1 MTDQSP
7 DKDATRETMVLAN
20 ADIVTMDPEAPLASC
35 VVVVNGVIAAV
46 GDHSIIQ
53 RYGPTGRVVDLNG
66 ATVVPGFIDTHVHGG
81 VTGLGMLACDLA
93 GAETVADVLDRVAD
107 AVNGLPAGGL
117 LVASGFDPGAVAE
130 RRFPTAL
137 ELDVAAGNRAAYLM
151 GQTGHESAV
160 NAAAAE
166 RIVTDSK
173 PIEAGTLT
181 GEDNTKAFIQ
191 LWEQFGGQV
200 GVREALG
207 AMMDAAAMGGITT
220 VHSMDPL
227 YVTEL
232 LVAHSSE
239 WPINVVP
246 YAETFDVEAVTRL
259 GVRQVG
265 GCGTVALDGDV
276 DPHTAALLAPY
287 CDDPSTSGVL
297 YHHDDVVRS
306 FVTAAEASQIQV
318 ALHCVGSGAIEQLL
332 DAYETVL
339 AGLPDRDRRHRV
351 EHFEIPEP
359 GQAERAA
366 RLGVAVA
373 VQPAFNHF
381 WPNDAGYPTV
391 VGVDRA
397 ERVDPIRTLVE
408 AGVRTSFGSD
418 SPVTPLRPLLGI
430 HAAVN
435 HSNPRE
441 RVNAATALRA
451 FTSDAA
457 WFSFDENRRGSI
469 KRGYDGDLTVLGT
482 NPLFAAPNEI
492 ADIAVHATIVRG
504 QVASSDGRFFSYQP
518 GDRLAQ
524 GT

>member
-1 MTDQSP
+1 MSNRLRP
-7 DKDATRETMVLAN
+7 EDATHETMVLAN
-20 ADIVTMDPEAPLASC
+20 ADVVTMDPEAPLASC
-35 VVVVNGVIAAV
+35 VVVANGAIAAV
-46 GDHSIIQ
+46 GDHSIVQ
-53 RYGPTGRVVDLNG
+53 RHGPGARVVDLNG
-66 ATVVPGFIDTHVHGG
+66 ATIAPGFIDTHVHGG
-81 VTGLGMLACDLA
+81 VTGLGMLACGLA
-93 GAETVADVLDRVAD
+93 GAGNIAEVLDRIAD
-107 AVNGLPAGGL
+107 AANGLPAGGL
-117 LVASGFDPGAVAE
+117 LIASGLDPGAVE
-130 RRFPTAL
+130 QCFPTAH
-137 ELDVAAGNRAAYLM
+137 ELDAVAGNRAVYLM

-160 NAAAAE
+160 NAAAAA
-166 RIVTDSK
+166 RIVTDSQ

-191 LWEQFGGQV
+191 LWEQFGRQV
-200 GVREALG
+200 GVREALE
-207 AMMDAAAMGGITT
+207 AMMKVAAEGGITT

-232 LVAHSSE
+232 LVAHAAE
-239 WPINVVP
+239 WPINVVA
-246 YAETFDVEAVTRL
+246 YAETFDVEAVTEL
-259 GVRQVG
+259 GLRQVG

-287 CDDPSTSGVL
+287 DDDPSTSGVL
-297 YHHDDVVRS
+297 YHHDDVVQS
-306 FVTAAEASQIQV
+306 FVTAAEASRIQV

-332 DAYETVL
+332 DAYEAVF

-381 WPNDAGYPTV
+381 WPNDTGYPAA
-391 VGVDRA
+391 VGADRA
-397 ERVDPIRTLVE
+397 ERVDPIRTLTEV
-408 AGVRTSFGSD
+408 GVRTSFGSD

-441 RVNAATALRA
+441 RLDAETALRA

-457 WFSFDENRRGSI
+457 WFSFDEGRRGSI
-469 KRGYDGDLTVLGT
+469 KRGYDADLTVLGA
-482 NPLFAAPNEI
+482 NPLLAAPNEI

-504 QVASSDGRFFSYQP
+504 QVVSTDGRFFAEYP
-518 GDRLAQ
+518 TGA
-524 GT
+524 

>member
-1 MTDQSP
+1 MTALSP
-7 DKDATRETMVLAN
+7 STDATRETMVLAN
-20 ADIVTMDPEAPLASC
+20 GDIVTMDPRAPLASC

-53 RYGPTGRVVDLNG
+53 RHAPNARIVDLNG

-81 VTGLGMLACDLA
+81 VTGLGMLACDLTGTA
-93 GAETVADVLDRVAD
+93 TVSDVLDRVAG
-107 AVNGLPAGGL
+107 AANGQPADGL

-137 ELDVAAGNRAAYLM
+137 ELDAAAGNRAVYLM

-160 NAAAAE
+160 NAAAAK

-181 GEDNTKAFIQ
+181 GEDNTKAFVQ
-191 LWEQFGGQV
+191 LWEQFGRQV
-200 GVREALG
+200 GVREALVTVMG
-207 AMMDAAAMGGITT
+207 AAAEGGITT

-232 LVAHSSE
+232 LATHAGE

-246 YAETFDVEAVTRL
+246 YAETFDVKAVMDL
-259 GVRQVG
+259 GLRQVG

-287 CDDPSTSGVL
+287 SDDPSTSGVL

-332 DAYETVL
+332 DAYEAVF
-339 AGLPDRDRRHRV
+339 AGFPDRDRRHRV

-366 RLGVAVA
+366 RLAVAVA
-373 VQPAFNHF
+373 VQPAFNYF
-381 WPNDAGYPTV
+381 WPSDTGYPV
-391 VGVDRA
+391 AVGVARA
-397 ERVDPIRTLVE
+397 ERVDPIRTLIE

-418 SPVTPLRPLLGI
+418 SPVTPLRPLLGM

-435 HSNPRE
+435 HSNPTE
-441 RVNAATALRA
+441 RVDAATALRA

-457 WFSFDENRRGSI
+457 WFSFDEDRRGSI
-469 KRGYDGDLTVLGT
+469 KQGYDADLTVLGA
-482 NPLFAAPNEI
+482 NPLSAAASEI
-492 ADIAVHATIVRG
+492 ADIAIHATIVRG
-504 QVASSDGRFFSYQP
+504 RVEFSDGRFFS
-518 GDRLAQ
+518 
-524 GT
+524 